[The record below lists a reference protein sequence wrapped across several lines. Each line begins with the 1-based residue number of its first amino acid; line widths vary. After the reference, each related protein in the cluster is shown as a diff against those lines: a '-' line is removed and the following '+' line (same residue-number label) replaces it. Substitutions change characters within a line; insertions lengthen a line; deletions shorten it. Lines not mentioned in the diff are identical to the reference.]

1 MPAKAKHKGASAAAK
16 TKKAVK
22 VEGKRA
28 RLHAREDQGGVPESL
43 AGEVKRLARE
53 MEVLQA
59 EWHKRSV
66 GAGDDGVSRRDQG
79 KALAD
84 RLARLDEKVDA
95 LWARVSDLEEALEGE
110 GGRTRDADFDEAP
123 DRDFFEH

>member
-1 MPAKAKHKGASAAAK
+1 MPVKAKHKGVGAVAK
-16 TKKAVK
+16 TKKVVK
-22 VEGKRA
+22 VEGKPA
-28 RLHAREDQGGVPESL
+28 KLHANENPGGVPEGL

-53 MEVLQA
+53 VEALHT
-59 EWHKRSV
+59 EWHRRSV
-66 GAGDDGVSRRDQG
+66 ASGDDGVSRRDQG